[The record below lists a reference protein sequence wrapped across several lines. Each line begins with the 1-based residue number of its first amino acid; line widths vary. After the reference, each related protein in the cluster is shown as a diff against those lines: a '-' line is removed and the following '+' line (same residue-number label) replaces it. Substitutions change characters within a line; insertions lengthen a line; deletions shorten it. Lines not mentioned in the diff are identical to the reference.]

1 MKKAFLHGIIAGV
14 LAAAAGIVYFTIYQN
29 TLGTEFDK
37 VVNGRS
43 IAGASVFGCML
54 MAIAYWLLERFNK
67 ENLKGIVNIVIAL
80 VSFVSILSPIS
91 MSLPLDIKNPELF
104 PGLVVPMHFF
114 PALAFFCL
122 VPFFKK
128 K

>member
-114 PALAFFCL
+114 PALTFFCL

>member
-1 MKKAFLHGIIAGV
+1 MKKAFFHGIIAGV